1 MTNIRVLTNLD
12 SEPVDDAAWDS
23 FVAGSPEGHLLQTSY
38 WGRLKSQFGWEVE
51 RVALADGDAIV
62 AGAQVLYRSL
72 PFGLTLAYVP
82 MGPLVDWDDEKAV
95 RTLLTTLRQ
104 AAHRHGAFCLKLEP
118 SLFDDPALA
127 RQLEGHDFRASPH
140 TIQPR
145 CTLIVELTPSLDEIL
160 AQMKPKTRYN
170 IRLARR
176 KEVVVREGI
185 EADLPRFYQLMQ
197 LTGKRD
203 GFPIYSKE
211 YYEAIYRLFVPVGL
225 ARLFL
230 ASCRGEV
237 LAGLMAFALGRRA
250 WYMYGAS
257 SNQHRDRMPNHLLQW
272 EAIRWAKEKGCLTY
286 DLWGIPDE
294 DQDVLEREFPKRRD
308 GLWGVYRFKR
318 GFGARL
324 VRRLGA
330 YDDVYLYPLYRVYNQ
345 AHAFLQQ
352 RWGEA
357 WHRRLSAG

>member
-1 MTNIRVLTNLD
+1 MRALTNFD
-12 SEPVDDAAWDS
+12 SEPVDAAAWDS
-23 FVAGSPEGHLLQTSY
+23 FVAGSAHGHLLQTSR
-38 WGRLKSQFGWEVE
+38 WGALKKRFGWEVE
-51 RVALADGDAIV
+51 RVVLTDGDAIV

-72 PFGLTLAYVP
+72 LFGLTLAYVP

-95 RTLLTTLRQ
+95 RTLLSALRQ
-104 AAHRHGAFCLKLEP
+104 AAQRRGAFGLKLEP
-118 SLFDDPALA
+118 SLLDDPTLA
-127 RQLEGHDFRASPH
+127 RRLEGHGFRASPH
-140 TIQPR
+140 TVQPR
-145 CTLIVELTPSLDEIL
+145 CTLVADLTPSLDEIL
-160 AQMKPKTRYN
+160 ARMKPKTRYN

-185 EADLPRFYQLMQ
+185 EADLPCFHQLMQ
-197 LTGKRD
+197 LTGRRD

-211 YYEAIYRLFVPVGL
+211 YYEAIYRLFVPAGL
-225 ARLFL
+225 AKVFL
-230 ASCRGEV
+230 ASYRGEV

-250 WYMYGAS
+250 WYLYGAS
-257 SNQHRDRMPNHLLQW
+257 SNEHRDRMPNYLLQW
-272 EAIRWAKEKGCLTY
+272 EAMRWAKEKGCLTY

-294 DQDVLEREFPKRRD
+294 DQDVLEREFPKRCD

-318 GFGARL
+318 GFGVRL
-324 VRRLGA
+324 VRHLGA
-330 YDDVYLYPLYRVYNQ
+330 YDDVYLYPLYWLYNQ